1 MSQTMA
7 LAELI
12 VQSTQ
17 VLLADRETPRHFA
30 RLRDVDRRVPSF
42 RLEHTQRQLH
52 DNRADTARR
61 GALVRYRAIAE
72 ALVATLSDGAV
83 LLNLQTKRYFS
94 LNETGT
100 RIWEMVQ
107 QTADEEAIVATLL
120 GEYDVE
126 ESMARTEVRRIL
138 DELIEAQL
146 IVPA

>member
-1 MSQTMA
+1 M
-7 LAELI
+7 
-12 VQSTQ
+12 
-17 VLLADRETPRHFA
+17 
-30 RLRDVDRRVPSF
+30 
-42 RLEHTQRQLH
+42 
-52 DNRADTARR
+52 
-61 GALVRYRAIAE
+61 RYKAITE

-107 QTADEEAIVATLL
+107 QTADEETIVSTLL
-120 GEYDVE
+120 RDYEVE
-126 ESMARTEVRRIL
+126 EPMARAEVRRIL

>member
-1 MSQTMA
+1 M
-7 LAELI
+7 
-12 VQSTQ
+12 
-17 VLLADRETPRHFA
+17 
-30 RLRDVDRRVPSF
+30 
-42 RLEHTQRQLH
+42 
-52 DNRADTARR
+52 
-61 GALVRYRAIAE
+61 RYRAVAE

-107 QTADEEAIVATLL
+107 QTAEEEAIIATLL
-120 GEYDVE
+120 NEYDVE
-126 ESMARTEVRRIL
+126 EPMARSEVRRIL

>member
-1 MSQTMA
+1 MCA
-7 LAELI
+7 
-12 VQSTQ
+12 
-17 VLLADRETPRHFA
+17 
-30 RLRDVDRRVPSF
+30 
-42 RLEHTQRQLH
+42 
-52 DNRADTARR
+52 
-61 GALVRYRAIAE
+61 GLVRYKAIAE

-107 QTADEEAIVATLL
+107 QTADEQTIIDTLL
-120 GEYDVE
+120 SEYEVDE
-126 ESMARTEVRRIL
+126 PMARAEVRRIL

>member
-1 MSQTMA
+1 M
-7 LAELI
+7 
-12 VQSTQ
+12 
-17 VLLADRETPRHFA
+17 
-30 RLRDVDRRVPSF
+30 
-42 RLEHTQRQLH
+42 
-52 DNRADTARR
+52 
-61 GALVRYRAIAE
+61 RYRAIAE

-107 QTADEEAIVATLL
+107 QTADEEAIVGTLL

-126 ESMARTEVRRIL
+126 ETMARSEVRRIL
-138 DELIEAQL
+138 DELIDAQL

>member
-1 MSQTMA
+1 MM
-7 LAELI
+7 
-12 VQSTQ
+12 
-17 VLLADRETPRHFA
+17 
-30 RLRDVDRRVPSF
+30 
-42 RLEHTQRQLH
+42 
-52 DNRADTARR
+52 
-61 GALVRYRAIAE
+61 RYRAIAE

-120 GEYDVE
+120 SEDDVNE
-126 ESMARTEVRRIL
+126 PLARLEVRRIL

>member
-1 MSQTMA
+1 M
-7 LAELI
+7 
-12 VQSTQ
+12 
-17 VLLADRETPRHFA
+17 
-30 RLRDVDRRVPSF
+30 
-42 RLEHTQRQLH
+42 
-52 DNRADTARR
+52 
-61 GALVRYRAIAE
+61 RYKAIPE

-107 QTADEEAIVATLL
+107 QTADEETIVATLL
-120 GEYDVE
+120 SEYEVDE
-126 ESMARTEVRRIL
+126 PMARAEVRRIL

>member
-1 MSQTMA
+1 M
-7 LAELI
+7 
-12 VQSTQ
+12 
-17 VLLADRETPRHFA
+17 
-30 RLRDVDRRVPSF
+30 
-42 RLEHTQRQLH
+42 
-52 DNRADTARR
+52 
-61 GALVRYRAIAE
+61 RYRAIAE

-107 QTADEEAIVATLL
+107 QTADEDAIIAALL
-120 GEYDVE
+120 SEYEVE
-126 ESMARTEVRRIL
+126 EPMARSEVRRIL